1 MPVVSHLF
9 PSSLPVIKTG
19 ITPPS
24 TPQSRLL
31 RVFSGFSGYF
41 IPSSAASLRT
51 VCNVKCSPAVT
62 VDQFD
67 NRIASK
73 RSQPTPTI
81 MTSRPPLC
89 SSASFL
95 CRGSANVR
103 WLLRFWS
110 LLTRKHTRTHGLCVV
125 TVSPALHTIPVY
137 PPSTADVHRGR
148 ALCGVHTCEP
158 GWCSCLCV
166 GSTLVFDNP
175 DGLWHQVLADIEPAF
190 PPERLP
196 LTLEGTTQRHFI
208 FRSIIESAPSLKW
221 LHYLFRWPGLF
232 VNSASPGLPE
242 HEVRS
247 HREPSRGQPSPHVFG
262 YPGALQTTRL
272 PVW

>member
-1 MPVVSHLF
+1 METSSDSRQNESTPFFLSWHQVPVVSHLF

-81 MTSRPPLC
+81 MTSRPPSAPLLPSC
-89 SSASFL
+89 AGGALMFDDCSAS
-95 CRGSANVR
+95 G
-103 WLLRFWS
+103 
-110 LLTRKHTRTHGLCVV
+110 
-125 TVSPALHTIPVY
+125 
-137 PPSTADVHRGR
+137 
-148 ALCGVHTCEP
+148 
-158 GWCSCLCV
+158 
-166 GSTLVFDNP
+166 
-175 DGLWHQVLADIEPAF
+175 
-190 PPERLP
+190 
-196 LTLEGTTQRHFI
+196 
-208 FRSIIESAPSLKW
+208 
-221 LHYLFRWPGLF
+221 
-232 VNSASPGLPE
+232 AS
-242 HEVRS
+242 
-247 HREPSRGQPSPHVFG
+247 
-262 YPGALQTTRL
+262 
-272 PVW
+272 